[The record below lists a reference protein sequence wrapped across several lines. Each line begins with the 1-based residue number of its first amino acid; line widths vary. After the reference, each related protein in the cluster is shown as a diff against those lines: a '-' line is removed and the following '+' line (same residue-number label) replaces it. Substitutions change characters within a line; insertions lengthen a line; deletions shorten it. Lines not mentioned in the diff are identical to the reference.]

1 MGQLN
6 QAAALRPAIGYL
18 ARHAKA
24 SVWAV
29 GRYRRAFT
37 RRFGVIGWATLLLAA
52 LGALMGAAVQWQ
64 AGEIDVLKS
73 RLAERTPRQEVT
85 PARSGDGAEG
95 ARARLSAFESH
106 LLPYED
112 IPVAVQTLLRLA
124 EEEGLSISHA
134 EYRPQ
139 PDVAGGFLR
148 YRMTFPVA
156 GEAAAIRRFVQSSLL
171 AEKTLALESI
181 RFKREYIE
189 SSEIEAQIQWAVFT
203 RLPSAQAERSKTGGA
218 R

>member
-37 RRFGVIGWATLLLAA
+37 RRFGVIGWVTLLLAA

-64 AGEIDVLKS
+64 AGEMDVLKS
-73 RLAERTPRQEVT
+73 RLAERTARHEVT
-85 PARSGDGAEG
+85 PARSGEGAEG
-95 ARARLSAFESH
+95 ARARLSAFKSH
-106 LLPYED
+106 LLPHED
-112 IPVAVQTLLRLA
+112 IPIAVQTLLRLA
-124 EEEGLSISHA
+124 EEEGLSISNA

-156 GEAAAIRRFVQSSLL
+156 GEATAIRRFVQRSLL

-203 RLPSAQAERSKTGGA
+203 RLPYARAEGSKTGVT